1 MQKLEVV
8 DQICTTGTGGGQHA
22 VDSPQLGKVFETFFA
37 QACTVAKISETVER
51 LAAFEASHFILSQTQ
66 YGVEGQS
73 DRKST
78 RLNSSHVSI
87 SYAVFCLKKKEAQAA
102 GDVGSYERDYALA
115 GVEPENAES

>member
-37 QACTVAKISETVER
+37 QACTVAKVSETVER
-51 LAAFEASHFILSQTQ
+51 LAAFEASHFILRQTQ

-73 DRKST
+73 DPPPALG
-78 RLNSSHVSI
+78 RLLCFRYRFEVHLGGGVIDVYGQDVNAH
-87 SYAVFCLKKKEAQAA
+87 AA
-102 GDVGSYERDYALA
+102 GFR
-115 GVEPENAES
+115 